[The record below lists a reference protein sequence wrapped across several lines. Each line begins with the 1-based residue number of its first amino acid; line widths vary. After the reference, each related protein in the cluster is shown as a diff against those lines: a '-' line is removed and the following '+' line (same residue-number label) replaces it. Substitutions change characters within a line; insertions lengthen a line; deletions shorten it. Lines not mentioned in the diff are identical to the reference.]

1 MLNVIWPIFII
12 ISVIYAFLCGNIEN
26 VSNGIFSSLNDV
38 IDLSLTLLGTMCLWN
53 GIMEIARNTSF
64 VDRLCKMLNPL
75 IKILFPRL
83 ENEKAKREISM
94 NIVANFL
101 GLGNAATPLGL
112 KAMKTLQGDNKIK
125 DTLNNYMV
133 MFIVLNTAS
142 LQLIPTN
149 VIAIRNSL
157 GSNSPSGIIFPVWI
171 ATIIAAIVGIT
182 ATKILINLSNKK

>member
-112 KAMKTLQGDNKIK
+112 KAMKTLQEDNKIK

-133 MFIVLNTAS
+133 MFIVLNTAP

>member
-83 ENEKAKREISM
+83 ENEKAKRDEYSSKFFGVRKCCYTIGTKSYE
-94 NIVANFL
+94 NIT
-101 GLGNAATPLGL
+101 G
-112 KAMKTLQGDNKIK
+112 
-125 DTLNNYMV
+125 
-133 MFIVLNTAS
+133 
-142 LQLIPTN
+142 
-149 VIAIRNSL
+149 R
-157 GSNSPSGIIFPVWI
+157 
-171 ATIIAAIVGIT
+171 
-182 ATKILINLSNKK
+182 